1 MGMRERWLPVAV
13 LAGVLFGVN
22 AVARFIVWLAASH
35 NAGRQTA
42 IGLIAAGAIGVVMIG
57 AGYLWARRSEMPR
70 IVGELSVAIV
80 AGCLFSVIIGPFAG
94 GSAPFKEGG
103 TFFYSEIWHYL
114 ALAAGGAAF
123 GVLIA
128 ITFGQDLKSQ
138 GWKRYAERQRT
149 RPGRRVVRR

>member
-22 AVARFIVWLAASH
+22 VVARFVVWLAASH
-35 NAGRQTA
+35 STGKQTA

-57 AGYLWARRSEMPR
+57 AGYLWARRSAVPR
-70 IVGELSVAIV
+70 IVRELSVAIL

-128 ITFGQDLKSQ
+128 MTLGQDLKS
-138 GWKRYAERQRT
+138 
-149 RPGRRVVRR
+149 